1 MFFYV
6 ETLYV
11 WLFFMFF
18 TGLTLILPAE
28 SIYDSH
34 FFTGKMLQK
43 VLCTSLLKKFKFLP
57 KHPQICFII

>member
-6 ETLYV
+6 EALYV

-18 TGLTLILPAE
+18 TGLTLILLAE

-43 VLCTSLLKKFKFLP
+43 VKKY
-57 KHPQICFII
+57 